1 MDLFFNIKRNQLT
14 FNLLCYTEV
23 ISNNFQYD
31 TTAGRIFTWES
42 TWAHLITQ
50 SFPIENEL

>member
-1 MDLFFNIKRNQLT
+1 MSTVERDLFFNIKRNQLT

-31 TTAGRIFTWES
+31 TTAGRIFT
-42 TWAHLITQ
+42 
-50 SFPIENEL
+50 